1 MESLNSGPIQMT
13 WDPQTRLAVIRFGR
27 DTNATGRDA
36 QVLVTSLEG
45 WVAEENKPFG
55 LLGDGGRLS
64 GMDADFRAA
73 WSRFLRQ
80 HRADCYVSFFNQNAI
95 VRISAEMFRL
105 GTGLRLKSFA
115 REEDARAWLR
125 EMGIPS

>member
-1 MESLNSGPIQMT
+1 MT

-27 DTNATGRDA
+27 DTHAAGRDA
-36 QVLVTSLEG
+36 QALVSALEG
-45 WVAEENKPFG
+45 WVGEVSKPFG

-64 GMDADFRAA
+64 SMDADFRAL
-73 WSRFLRQ
+73 WSSFLRK
-80 HRADCYVSFFNQNAI
+80 HRNDCYVSFFNQNAI

-115 REEDARAWLR
+115 REEEARSWLR
-125 EMGIPS
+125 EMGIPA